1 MLIYPESNTINMKY
15 FKLILLTIIMVSCKQ
30 IPDIRFLE
38 PQPISKKN
46 IKVIPKEYWG
56 KYLSKI
62 DSSIL
67 TIDSKMIVQEKFE
80 SSKISI
86 IEMQQELDTT
96 IQDDTQIELGTNWT
110 MDIKIKNDSALVSS
124 YIIDTIFQISESN
137 ILRSFKG
144 YLFLNYKDID
154 STWRVKT
161 LKLENG
167 QLDFGSLVNVNQID
181 TLKEVTR
188 IVTSMDTSSNRVN
201 HYDLNPKRK
210 ELKEILEQKDTAS
223 IYIKL

>member
-1 MLIYPESNTINMKY
+1 MKY
-15 FKLILLTIIMVSCKQ
+15 FKFILLTFIIVSCKQ
-30 IPDIRFLE
+30 IPEVRFLE

-46 IKVIPKEYWG
+46 IQTIPKDYWG
-56 KYLSKI
+56 KYLNKI

-67 TIDSKMIVQEKFE
+67 TIDSRMIINEKFE
-80 SSKISI
+80 SSKTSI

-96 IQDDTQIELGTNWT
+96 IQDDTQIKLGTNWT
-110 MDIKIKNDSALVSS
+110 MNIKIKDDSALITS
-124 YIIDTIFQISESN
+124 YLIDTIFQISQSQL
-137 ILRSFKG
+137 LRSFKG

-161 LKLENG
+161 LRLENG
-167 QLDFGSLVNVNQID
+167 KLDFGSLVNVNQID

-188 IVTSMDTSSNRVN
+188 IVTSIDTSSNRVN

-210 ELKEILEQKDTAS
+210 ELKEILEQKDTTS